1 MKVPTNNHFLA
12 ELFIAAYFLSS
23 VLTNFPVFKQEMSDA
38 SSSLHSRLEVPYSF
52 TLERA
57 DFVFQSF

>member
-1 MKVPTNNHFLA
+1 MKVPTKNHCLA

-38 SSSLHSRLEVPYSF
+38 SSSLHTRLEVPYSF
-52 TLERA
+52 RLERTG
-57 DFVFQSF
+57 FVFRSF